1 MHPPGRLPRTPTSMK
16 RILVLFPKEWDR
28 VEFARPEYAG
38 RFEFAYAGFDLF
50 RFPDNL
56 RLATFDVFRFVN
68 EVVARFRGERLD
80 GVFSNNEYFG
90 ALVAAVVAEKL
101 GLPGN
106 DPRVVL
112 TAQHKFY
119 ARKRFAEIAP
129 ETATRF
135 AAFPYA
141 VASRADFPFELPC
154 FVKPVKATF
163 SVLARRVNTFDEL
176 RRHLSFWPFE
186 KYVIKRLV
194 KPFNDLLPWYT
205 DYTINAHHMIAEEL
219 LEGVQ
224 VNLDGYVHEGKV
236 RVLGVIDEHMYPGT
250 HAFRSFEYPSRVP
263 QEVQARMVAL
273 AEKVLLGIG
282 YRHGFFNLEM
292 DWQPES
298 GRLRLIEINPRM
310 ASQLTYLYEWVD
322 GVSPYHML
330 LELAAGEAPR
340 PERGIPKYR
349 AAASF
354 ALRKFD
360 GKPLGADP
368 TPEQLERVRREYPEA
383 RLMLYL
389 KRGGSL
395 AREMKWLG
403 SYRYAVVNLGAGS
416 SDDLHRRF
424 HSLRRQLFQES
435 DFASGL

>member
-1 MHPPGRLPRTPTSMK
+1 MK

-28 VEFARPEYAG
+28 LEFARPEYA
-38 RFEFAYAGFDLF
+38 RRYEFVYAGFDLF
-50 RFPDNL
+50 RFPENL
-56 RLATFDVFRFVN
+56 RLASFDVFRFVN
-68 EVVARFRGERLD
+68 EVVGRYRGERLD

-119 ARKRFAEIAP
+119 ARRRFAEIAP
-129 ETATRF
+129 EASPRF

-141 VASRADFPFELPC
+141 LGGREEFPFELPC

-163 SVLARRVNTFDEL
+163 SVLARRVDTFEEL

-186 KYVIKRLV
+186 KYIIKRLV

-205 DYTINAHHMIAEEL
+205 DFTLNAHHMIAEEIVP
-219 LEGVQ
+219 GHQ
-224 VNLDGYVHEGKV
+224 VNMDGYVHDGGV
-236 RVLGVIDEHMYPGT
+236 RVLGVIDENLFPGT
-250 HAFRSFEYPSRVP
+250 YAFRSFEYPSRVP
-263 QEVQARMVAL
+263 AEVQARMGAL
-273 AEKVLLGIG
+273 ARKVLLGIG
-282 YRHGFFNLEM
+282 YRHGFFNMEFAW
-292 DWQPES
+292 DAATD
-298 GRLRLIEINPRM
+298 RIRVIEINPRM
-310 ASQLTYLYEWVD
+310 ASQLAVFYEWVD
-322 GVSPYHML
+322 GVNPYAML

-340 PERGIPKYR
+340 HERAAPR
-349 AAASF
+349 FRHAASF
-354 ALRKFD
+354 AFRKFD
-360 GKPLGADP
+360 GKPLAEHP
-368 TPEQLERVRREYPEA
+368 TPEHVARVQREFPEA

-389 KRGGSL
+389 KRGASL

-403 SYRYAVVNLGAGS
+403 SYRYAVVNMGAGS

-424 HSLRRQLFQES
+424 RDLRRRLFGES
-435 DFASGL
+435 DFATGL